1 MNPDTSHSTRS
12 LAAVLAAVALATGLL
27 GVAGQLPAFPELAA
41 PVPGW
46 PPLRIYGSLLL
57 TAIALGVL
65 ATFLGQRRLGLTLS
79 GGATLAGLTA
89 LLSRLG
95 GVALP
100 DGELAVAAGTM
111 LTTAAAGVC
120 AAGLSRRREQEAL
133 AFGVSGF
140 VLVALSITFLLARAT
155 NVLDPLA
162 DPKVAGVSIQVVA
175 GSLLLGASYLVAAWS
190 PGLPESARWLPWAAG
205 LAGAVTVLV
214 LGQALTVRERAQLL
228 ALATQAAGAERR
240 GLLREVEVTAR
251 TMLRVANARVNRLA
265 STQRDGTIE
274 DLRRDLSG
282 LTAGYWL
289 RLDGTAPEA
298 ITVAPPYPGVD
309 SVWRAYLAR
318 TGGLPDSVAFLP
330 LDDRSRVFLA
340 VAPACRDGACAG
352 AMGGVMHAASLFRD
366 VLSDTTRGFRFSISG
381 GGEVLGGGV
390 TPSPGER
397 RLSRSLPLEMGSV
410 RFILTAWPTAA
421 TLASNRSSLPGL
433 VMTLGFVV
441 SALMTGIIALAQ
453 RARRSARE
461 AERGRLALAL
471 ERATDGIW
479 EWDLVTGSAMRS
491 RGMLRYL
498 GYEAQALPDV
508 PQTWMGLIHPEDRP
522 AVEAALARH
531 LAGEAP
537 NFEAVYRVRSSTGR
551 WHVIVDRGRVTDRD
565 PDGRP
570 LRVLGISAD
579 VTEAREAQAAQ
590 EATERRFRTLFDS
603 GFQPKLLLD
612 SKGLVIEVNRA
623 ALEAV
628 AADDGAE
635 IRGRPAWEVLWWGH
649 DPAAVPRLKQAIA
662 EAGSDGGVARYE
674 ETLQGPAGQVVILE
688 IGVKPIE
695 QGPGQPPQLL
705 LEARDLTARRRAEA
719 ALQEVDTL
727 TTMGRVAAR
736 VAHEI
741 NNPLAGIQNSFLLIK
756 GAIPADHPHFR
767 YVGAIEREIGRIA
780 AVTRQLYETY
790 RPETDRTG
798 ETSVR
803 TVLGDAVA
811 FMEQVNRSARVKV
824 ELRFEQLPT
833 VVPLPS
839 SMLRQIAYNLVQN
852 AIEASPPDCT
862 VTITAGVEE
871 GDVVLRVRDC
881 GPGIPE
887 ELRERIF
894 EPFFSTKDKR
904 IRTGGMGLGL
914 ALVRR
919 TVTAA
924 GGSIAVQDAEGGGSL
939 FTVRLPLL
947 HDQDRGVAS

>member
-46 PPLRIYGSLLL
+46 PPLRIHGSLLL

-214 LGQALTVRERAQLL
+214 LGQALMVRERAQLL

-381 GGEVLGGGV
+381 GGEVLGGDRHRAEVQPSRALVGRAILVLQAIGGDLPAGV
-390 TPSPGER
+390 S
-397 RLSRSLPLEMGSV
+397 
-410 RFILTAWPTAA
+410 
-421 TLASNRSSLPGL
+421 
-433 VMTLGFVV
+433 
-441 SALMTGIIALAQ
+441 
-453 RARRSARE
+453 
-461 AERGRLALAL
+461 
-471 ERATDGIW
+471 DGDI
-479 EWDLVTGSAMRS
+479 
-491 RGMLRYL
+491 
-498 GYEAQALPDV
+498 QAV
-508 PQTWMGLIHPEDRP
+508 MGLK
-522 AVEAALARH
+522 
-531 LAGEAP
+531 
-537 NFEAVYRVRSSTGR
+537 
-551 WHVIVDRGRVTDRD
+551 
-565 PDGRP
+565 
-570 LRVLGISAD
+570 
-579 VTEAREAQAAQ
+579 RE
-590 EATERRFRTLFDS
+590 
-603 GFQPKLLLD
+603 GF
-612 SKGLVIEVNRA
+612 
-623 ALEAV
+623 
-628 AADDGAE
+628 
-635 IRGRPAWEVLWWGH
+635 
-649 DPAAVPRLKQAIA
+649 
-662 EAGSDGGVARYE
+662 
-674 ETLQGPAGQVVILE
+674 
-688 IGVKPIE
+688 
-695 QGPGQPPQLL
+695 
-705 LEARDLTARRRAEA
+705 
-719 ALQEVDTL
+719 
-727 TTMGRVAAR
+727 
-736 VAHEI
+736 
-741 NNPLAGIQNSFLLIK
+741 
-756 GAIPADHPHFR
+756 
-767 YVGAIEREIGRIA
+767 
-780 AVTRQLYETY
+780 
-790 RPETDRTG
+790 
-798 ETSVR
+798 
-803 TVLGDAVA
+803 
-811 FMEQVNRSARVKV
+811 
-824 ELRFEQLPT
+824 
-833 VVPLPS
+833 
-839 SMLRQIAYNLVQN
+839 
-852 AIEASPPDCT
+852 
-862 VTITAGVEE
+862 
-871 GDVVLRVRDC
+871 
-881 GPGIPE
+881 
-887 ELRERIF
+887 
-894 EPFFSTKDKR
+894 
-904 IRTGGMGLGL
+904 
-914 ALVRR
+914 
-919 TVTAA
+919 
-924 GGSIAVQDAEGGGSL
+924 
-939 FTVRLPLL
+939 
-947 HDQDRGVAS
+947 